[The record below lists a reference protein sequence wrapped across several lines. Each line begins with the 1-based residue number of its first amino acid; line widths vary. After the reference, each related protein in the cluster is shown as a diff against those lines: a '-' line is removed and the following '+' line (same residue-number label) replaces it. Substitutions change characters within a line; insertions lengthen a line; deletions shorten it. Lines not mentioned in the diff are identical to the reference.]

1 MTHSDRSPPSGRLVR
16 VFTATTIPEG
26 LVARSLLEAEGI
38 PVIVKGESE
47 GPYRLGPVYLWVPE
61 EYEVQAG
68 IILANV
74 SAAPG
79 NPDTT
84 EPASRTERGE
94 PTGER

>member
-1 MTHSDRSPPSGRLVR
+1 

-47 GPYRLGPVYLWVPE
+47 GPYRLGPVFLWVPE

-68 IILANV
+68 IILANI
-74 SAAPG
+74 SAPEG
-79 NPDTT
+79 PDTT
-84 EPASRTERGE
+84 EPASRPERGD
-94 PTGER
+94 PTVER